1 MKNFDSSVCADIPV
15 LRFFRDIWCHS
26 LILLEALLHCCFY
39 CLFTAK
45 VEQNFTGVTYT
56 GVVVYLRRTLEGP
69 FLHLFFWGVLKLF
82 SVHFFGG
89 FLWPEFFPRK
99 FYPQKIK
106 KIFF

>member
-1 MKNFDSSVCADIPV
+1 MSFLSRNAKKKK
-15 LRFFRDIWCHS
+15 
-26 LILLEALLHCCFY
+26 
-39 CLFTAK
+39 K
-45 VEQNFTGVTYT
+45 VEFSGGGKKQNICGVTYT

-82 SVHFFGG
+82 CVHFFGG
-89 FLWPEFFPRK
+89 FLWPEIFPRN